1 MKKHPIAAQIFL
13 CLAAGFVL
21 SIIYY
26 FFDSIKG
33 LAVYRRDVAG
43 VLISAIPTILG
54 TTILFS
60 IIVYPV
66 VVTIYE
72 IIYCLCTVIAYK
84 PVTNKTINYLMSVM
98 GNISRTTAAV
108 YDLFVIF
115 IGGLYELLLLSL
127 VHEVVFEAQWYD
139 QLRNYELHTPISEKG
154 VVTFFVLLLMFAVGM
169 IVLIIIKPGERAPLI
184 TILSISSMYIGLI
197 EAILFTVQILG
208 MNIKDSSGM
217 INYKATP
224 DLLFALLIP
233 VNMLLIIIRVLVTEI
248 RSFEISENHMSK
260 INSIPILGFCNRV
273 MNDSKKWP
281 IIAVI
286 MMIPLLI
293 IILAILVLFGQAP
306 DDAIKAFTE
315 TANYTFSTKIPP
327 QNLTYDEHYLCTVA
341 AGGHKKIVKPV
352 RMGNRH
358 GYAVIVNRQLLIA
371 NAFEQ
376 ILEEKM
382 PKAHRVI
389 RDFYDRYGFPVARLI
404 KSKYI
409 ADAIWISMKPLEWIF
424 LIVIYLVD
432 VNPEDRIA
440 SQYL

>member
-1 MKKHPIAAQIFL
+1 MKKHPIAAQILL

-26 FFDSIKG
+26 FFYSIKG

-43 VLISAIPTILG
+43 VLVSAIPMILG

-84 PVTNKTINYLMSVM
+84 PVTNKIINFLMSVI

-139 QLRNYELHTPISEKG
+139 QLRNYELHTPISEQG
-154 VVTFFVLLLMFAVGM
+154 AVTFFVLLLMFAVGM

-248 RSFEISENHMSK
+248 RSFEVSESHMSK
-260 INSIPILGFCNRV
+260 INSVHILGFCNRV

-358 GYAVIVNRQLLIA
+358 GHAVVVNRQLLIA

-376 ILEEKM
+376 ILEEKI

-409 ADAIWISMKPLEWIF
+409 ADAIWILMKPLEWIF